1 MKKLLLLFTIISQH
15 FIFAQNTFQKKIGG
29 GFFDVGNTIIQTTDS
44 SYVIAGKTS
53 SYGAGI
59 DEAYIIKIDR
69 EGDTIWTKTFG
80 GIERDEAFSIQQT
93 SDNGFIIS
101 GSSASFNDVAGD
113 LYLIKLDAAGDTTWT
128 KTYGGNGMEWGVSVK
143 QTFDGGY
150 IVAGQTPAF
159 GSGGWDVYLIKI
171 NSNGSIFW
179 TKTYGESGGD
189 FGYSVVQTADS
200 GYAITGSTSS
210 FGAGSDDIYLIK
222 TDAAGIHQWS
232 KTYGGT
238 GEETGYTIYQ
248 TADGGYIIGG
258 ETNGYG
264 MGVDD
269 LFLLKTSASGV
280 KQWMKTYGGT
290 LSDGY
295 GSMTLTSDGGYT
307 LCGNSRSFSGAG
319 DFDAYLIKTDST
331 GAILFTKTYGTP
343 GNEYAN
349 GMDITYDGGYI
360 LTGSTTSNNAPF
372 EEVYIVKTDASG
384 NSGCSQFSTN
394 TIALDAF
401 VNAATTLTLTAN
413 GGTSFSPAT
422 QTGAGGTTS
431 TLCFASAVNE
441 FNNELAVKLYP
452 NPFHENATLHISEF
466 NNGVCLTIYNL
477 MGKEVKKQFILN
489 SSTLINRSGLPDGF
503 YSYQISDERKEILR
517 AGKFIVN

>member
-1 MKKLLLLFTIISQH
+1 MKKLLLLITLISH
-15 FIFAQNTFQKKIGG
+15 YSLIAQNTFQKKIGG
-29 GFFDVGNTIIQTTDS
+29 SFFDVGNTAIQTNDS

-53 SYGAGI
+53 SYGSGSDDI
-59 DEAYIIKIDR
+59 HIIKINSN
-69 EGDTIWTKTFG
+69 GDTMWTKTYG
-80 GIERDEAFSIQQT
+80 GIENDEAFSIQQT
-93 SDNGFIIS
+93 SDNGFIFS
-101 GSSASFNDVAGD
+101 GFTSSFNDIAGD
-113 LYLIKLDAAGDTTWT
+113 VYLIKLDAAGNTAWT
-128 KTYGGNGMEWGVSVK
+128 KTYGGSGMEWGISVK

-189 FGYSVVQTADS
+189 FGYSVIQTSDS
-200 GYAITGSTSS
+200 GYAITGSTFS
-210 FGAGSDDIYLIK
+210 FGAGSDDVYLIK
-222 TDAAGIHQWS
+222 TDAAGNHQWS

-238 GEETGYTIYQ
+238 GEETGYTINQ

-258 ETNGYG
+258 ETNSYG

-269 LFLLKTSASGV
+269 LFLLKTTSTGV

-295 GSMTLTSDGGYT
+295 GSMIPTSDGGYA
-307 LCGNSRSFSGAG
+307 LCGNSRSFSGSG
-319 DFDAYLIKTDST
+319 DFDAYLIKTDSS

-349 GMDITYDGGYI
+349 GIDVTFDGGYI

-372 EEVYIVKTDASG
+372 EEVYIVKTDAIG

-401 VNAATTLTLTAN
+401 ANVATALTLTSN

-431 TLCFASAVNE
+431 TLCFASVVNDM
-441 FNNELAVKLYP
+441 NNDLAVTLYP
-452 NPFHENATLHISEF
+452 NPFHENATINITEF
-466 NNGVCLTIYNL
+466 KNGVFLTIYNL

-503 YSYQISDERKEILR
+503 YSFQLSDERKQILG